1 MNTLYKKSELSFAL
15 CWIGLY
21 VVVLSAAD
29 SFSTT
34 LGTEKLITAPLCIA
48 MTVFVYLWLCK
59 QGLLEKYGLCPIR
72 GKAAEHLYFLPLIAL
87 VSVNLWWGIH
97 LQMTPVETV
106 LYIISMLCVG
116 FLEEIIFRGFLF
128 KALCRDGLKTAIIVS
143 SVTFGFGHIVN
154 LLSGAE
160 LIPTLIQIV
169 YAVATGF
176 AFTLLF
182 LKSGSLWPCILTH
195 SAINALSAFADS
207 SLSLPKR
214 LTSGLFLTIVSLGY
228 ALYYL
233 KKEGTP
239 HETHRP

>member
-1 MNTLYKKSELSFAL
+1 MKKLYEQNELAFAL

-21 VVVLSAAD
+21 VVLLSAAD
-29 SFSTT
+29 SISST
-34 LGTEKLITAPLCIA
+34 LGTEKLITAPLCIFLI
-48 MTVFVYLWLCK
+48 VFLYLWLGK
-59 QGLLEKYGLCPIR
+59 QGLLEKYGLCPVR
-72 GKAAEHLYFLPLIAL
+72 GRAAEHMYFLPLIAL
-87 VSVNLWWGIH
+87 ASVNLWWGIH
-97 LQMTPVETV
+97 LQMTTAETV
-106 LYIISMLCVG
+106 LYIVSMLCVG

-128 KALCRDGLKTAIIVS
+128 KAMSREGLKTAIIVS

-207 SLSLPKR
+207 NISMPQRIS
-214 LTSGLFLTIVSLGY
+214 SGLFLTVVSLGY

-233 KKEGTP
+233 KKGGISCEP
-239 HETHRP
+239 DHP